1 MIKKMELCNNKM
13 KKYLFFPEIGA
24 ASRSF
29 ILFVFSLI
37 ILGIQDTAAQ
47 KMSGQWIGGFTSAD
61 DPSGS
66 STDYVLEI
74 EVAGSQVSGYS
85 YTYFSISGKRYFVIC
100 RLKGSFDKGSKSL
113 SVNEV
118 ETVKTNTPP
127 DFKNCHQSHEL
138 TYLKQAD
145 KEILLGKWKP
155 VEKGSDCGKGNTS
168 LERKMLI
175 TNAPTPKKDEKNA
188 PKKLETN
195 PPQQKIVAEQDPKPT
210 PSIKK
215 PTEEKN
221 NTLPKSNQ
229 QSVTEKPAEKKTDPK
244 PVMPMEGGKA
254 RNLSETAKEKLTQRN
269 AQVIKTIEVTGPSI
283 KIEIYD
289 NGQVDGDTVTIF
301 MNGALLIPA
310 KMLRAKP
317 ITINI
322 DVNDKED
329 VYDIVMFAESMGTIP
344 PNTALMVVTT
354 ATNRYEINITS
365 TEQTS
370 GSIRLKVKR

>member
-1 MIKKMELCNNKM
+1 M
-13 KKYLFFPEIGA
+13 KKHLFFPGIVSA
-24 ASRSF
+24 LRA
-29 ILFVFSLI
+29 ITLLVFSVLVF
-37 ILGIQDTAAQ
+37 GFQQATAQ

-61 DPSGS
+61 DPTGS
-66 STDYVLEI
+66 MTDYVLEI
-74 EVAGSQVSGYS
+74 EVAGTQVSGYS
-85 YTYFSISGKRYFVIC
+85 YTYFSMSGKRYFVIC

-118 ETVKTNTPP
+118 ETVKTNTPA

-168 LERKMLI
+168 LQD
-175 TNAPTPKKDEKNA
+175 PKTTA
-188 PKKLETN
+188 KKPE
-195 PPQQKIVAEQDPKPT
+195 PIVPQQKNLVTPEQKPIT
-210 PSIKK
+210 SVKK
-215 PTEEKN
+215 PVEEKVN
-221 NTLPKSNQ
+221 AVPKSNQ
-229 QSVTEKPAEKKTDPK
+229 QSVTEKSADKKADPK

-254 RNLSETAKEKLTQRN
+254 KNLSENTKEKLSQRS
-269 AQVIKTIEVTGPSI
+269 AQVIKTIDVTGPSI

-289 NGQVDGDTVTIF
+289 NGQVDGDTVSIF
-301 MNGALLIPA
+301 MNGILLIPA
-310 KMLRAKP
+310 KMLTAKP

>member
-1 MIKKMELCNNKM
+1 MELCSNKM

-24 ASRSF
+24 VSRVF
-29 ILFVFSLI
+29 ILFVFSLL
-37 ILGIQDTAAQ
+37 ILGIQDTVAQ

-127 DFKNCHQSHEL
+127 DFKNCHQSHDL

-175 TNAPTPKKDEKNA
+175 TNAPALKKDEKTP

-195 PPQQKIVAEQDPKPT
+195 PLQQKIVAEPDPKPI

-215 PTEEKN
+215 PTEEKIHA
-221 NTLPKSNQ
+221 LPKGNQ

-254 RNLSETAKEKLTQRN
+254 KNLSETAKEKLTQRN

-289 NGQVDGDTVTIF
+289 NGQVDGDTVSIF

-310 KMLRAKP
+310 KMLTAKP

>member
-1 MIKKMELCNNKM
+1 M
-13 KKYLFFPEIGA
+13 KNYSFSSETRTV
-24 ASRSF
+24 SRAFTLLVLSF
-29 ILFVFSLI
+29 LVF
-37 ILGIQDTAAQ
+37 GFQQAAAQ
-47 KMSGQWIGGFTSAD
+47 KMSGQWIGGFSSAD

-66 STDYVLEI
+66 TTDYVLEI
-74 EVAGSQVSGYS
+74 ELAGTQVTGYS

-100 RLKGSFDKGSKSL
+100 KLKGSFDKGSKSL

-127 DFKNCHQSHEL
+127 DFKNCHQSHDL

-155 VEKGSDCGKGNTS
+155 AEKGSDCGKGNTS
-168 LERKMLI
+168 LERKLLI
-175 TNAPTPKKDEKNA
+175 TTPPLAKKDEKIA
-188 PKKLETN
+188 PKKIESN
-195 PPQQKIVAEQDPKPT
+195 PTPQNNVTDTEAKAL

-215 PTEEKN
+215 PSDDKIN
-221 NTLPKSNQ
+221 NTPKSGQ
-229 QSVTEKPAEKKTDPK
+229 QSLTEKSAEKKTDPK

-254 RNLSETAKEKLTQRN
+254 KNLSETAKEKLTQRN
-269 AQVIKTIEVTGPSI
+269 AQIIKTIDVTGPSI

-289 NGQVDGDTVTIF
+289 NGQVDGDTVSIF
-301 MNGALLIPA
+301 MNGVLLIPA
-310 KMLRAKP
+310 KMLTAKP

-322 DVNDKED
+322 DVNEKED

-344 PNTALMVVTT
+344 PNTAFMIITT
-354 ATNRYEINITS
+354 STNRYEINITS

-370 GSIRLKVKR
+370 GSIRLKIKR

>member
-1 MIKKMELCNNKM
+1 MELCINKM
-13 KKYLFFPEIGA
+13 KKHSFFPEIGA
-24 ASRSF
+24 VSRVF
-29 ILFVFSLI
+29 TLLVFSFL
-37 ILGIQDTAAQ
+37 ILGLGHAKAQ
-47 KMSGQWIGGFTSAD
+47 RMSGQWIGGFTSAD

-74 EVAGSQVSGYS
+74 EVAGTQVSGYS
-85 YTYFSISGKRYFVIC
+85 YTYFSMSGKRYFVIC

-118 ETVKTNTPP
+118 ETVKTNTPK

-145 KEILLGKWKP
+145 KEVLLGKWKP

-168 LERKMLI
+168 LERKLLI
-175 TNAPTPKKDEKNA
+175 TTPPTSKKDEKTS
-188 PKKLETN
+188 PKKIDTN
-195 PPQQKIVAEQDPKPT
+195 PVQQKTVAEPDPKPS

-215 PTEEKN
+215 PTEEKIHA
-221 NTLPKSNQ
+221 LPKGNQ
-229 QSVTEKPAEKKTDPK
+229 QSLTEKSAEKKTDPK

-254 RNLSETAKEKLTQRN
+254 KNLSESAKEKLTQRN

-283 KIEIYD
+283 KIDIYD
-289 NGQVDGDTVTIF
+289 NGQVDGDTVSIF
-301 MNGALLIPA
+301 MNGVLLIPA
-310 KMLRAKP
+310 KMLTAKP

-322 DVNDKED
+322 NVNETDD
-329 VYDIVMFAESMGTIP
+329 VYDIVMFAESLGTIP

-354 ATNRYEINITS
+354 ANKRYEINITS

>member
-1 MIKKMELCNNKM
+1 MELCINKM
-13 KKYLFFPEIGA
+13 KKQSFFPEIGTVLRA
-24 ASRSF
+24 F
-29 ILFVFSLI
+29 ILFVFSFLI
-37 ILGIQDTAAQ
+37 MGFQPAAAQ

-66 STDYVLEI
+66 TTDYVLEI
-74 EVAGSQVSGYS
+74 DVNGTQVSGYS
-85 YTYFSISGKRYFVIC
+85 YTYFSMSGKRYFVIC

-113 SVNEV
+113 LVNEV

-175 TNAPTPKKDEKNA
+175 TTPPSAKKDEKG
-188 PKKLETN
+188 PTKKTDTN
-195 PPQQKIVAEQDPKPT
+195 TTQQKNVGDTDPKAI
-210 PSIKK
+210 PSTKK
-215 PTEEKN
+215 PVDDKTN
-221 NTLPKSNQ
+221 MLPKGNQ
-229 QSVTEKPAEKKTDPK
+229 QSLTEKPAEKKVDPK

-254 RNLSETAKEKLTQRN
+254 KNLSETAKEKLTQRN
-269 AQVIKTIEVTGPSI
+269 AQVIKTIDVTGPSI

-289 NGQVDGDTVTIF
+289 NGQVDGDTVSIF

-310 KMLRAKP
+310 KMLTAKP

-322 DVNDKED
+322 DVNEKDD

-354 ATNRYEINITS
+354 STNRYEINITS

>member
-1 MIKKMELCNNKM
+1 MELCNIKM
-13 KKYLFFPEIGA
+13 KKHSFFPEIGA
-24 ASRSF
+24 VSRA
-29 ILFVFSLI
+29 IALCVFSFLM
-37 ILGIQDTAAQ
+37 LAFQQASAQ

-66 STDYVLEI
+66 TTDYVLEI
-74 EVAGSQVSGYS
+74 EVAGTQVSGYS
-85 YTYFSISGKRYFVIC
+85 YTYFSMSGKRYFVIC
-100 RLKGSFDKGSKSL
+100 RLKGNFDKGSKSL

-127 DFKNCHQSHEL
+127 DFKNCHQSHQL

-145 KEILLGKWKP
+145 KEVLLGKWKP
-155 VEKGSDCGKGNTS
+155 VEKGSDCGKGNTA

-175 TNAPTPKKDEKNA
+175 TTPPSSKKDEKIS
-188 PKKLETN
+188 PKKVDTN
-195 PPQQKIVAEQDPKPT
+195 PLQQKNVIDTDPKATAPT
-210 PSIKK
+210 KK
-215 PTEEKN
+215 PTDDKI
-221 NTLPKSNQ
+221 NTIPKSNQ
-229 QSVTEKPAEKKTDPK
+229 QSLTEKSVDKKADPK

-254 RNLSETAKEKLTQRN
+254 RNLSETAKEKLTQRS
-269 AQVIKTIEVTGPSI
+269 AQVIKTIDVIGPSI
-283 KIEIYD
+283 KIDIYD
-289 NGQVDGDTVTIF
+289 NGQVDGDTVSIF

-310 KMLRAKP
+310 KMLTAKP

-322 DVNDKED
+322 DVNEKDD

-354 ATNRYEINITS
+354 STNRYEINITS

-370 GSIRLKVKR
+370 GSIRLRIKR

>member
-1 MIKKMELCNNKM
+1 MELCTNMM
-13 KKYLFFPEIGA
+13 KKHSFFPEIGA
-24 ASRSF
+24 VSRV
-29 ILFVFSLI
+29 ITLLVFSFLV
-37 ILGIQDTAAQ
+37 LGKQQAKSQ
-47 KMSGQWIGGFTSAD
+47 RMSGQWIGGFTSAD

-74 EVAGSQVSGYS
+74 EVAGTQVSGYS
-85 YTYFSISGKRYFVIC
+85 YTYFSMSGKRYFVIC
-100 RLKGSFDKGSKSL
+100 KLKGSFDKGSKSL

-145 KEILLGKWKP
+145 KEVLLGKWKP

-168 LERKMLI
+168 LERKLLI
-175 TNAPTPKKDEKNA
+175 TNPTTAKKDEKPS
-188 PKKLETN
+188 PKKIEPN
-195 PPQQKIVAEQDPKPT
+195 PAQQKIVGEADAKPN

-215 PTEEKN
+215 PIEEKTH
-221 NTLPKSNQ
+221 TLPKSSQ
-229 QSVTEKPAEKKTDPK
+229 QALTEKSVERKTEPK

-254 RNLSETAKEKLTQRN
+254 KNLSESAKEKLTQRN

-283 KIEIYD
+283 KIDIYD
-289 NGQVDGDTVTIF
+289 NGQVDGDTVSIF
-301 MNGALLIPA
+301 MNGVLLIPA
-310 KMLRAKP
+310 KMLTAKP

-322 DVNDKED
+322 NVNETDD
-329 VYDIVMFAESMGTIP
+329 VYDIVMFAESLGTIP

>member
-1 MIKKMELCNNKM
+1 M
-13 KKYLFFPEIGA
+13 FGF
-24 ASRSF
+24 
-29 ILFVFSLI
+29 
-37 ILGIQDTAAQ
+37 QDAAAQ

-66 STDYVLEI
+66 TTDYVLEI
-74 EVAGSQVSGYS
+74 EVAGTQVSGYS

-168 LERKMLI
+168 LERKLLV
-175 TNAPTPKKDEKNA
+175 TTPPTTKKDEKIT
-188 PKKLETN
+188 PKKTETN
-195 PPQQKIVAEQDPKPT
+195 PAQQKIVLQVDPKPV
-210 PSIKK
+210 PSTKK
-215 PTEEKN
+215 PTEDKS

-229 QSVTEKPAEKKTDPK
+229 QSLTEKSVDKKADPK

-254 RNLSETAKEKLTQRN
+254 KNLSETAKEKLTQRN
-269 AQVIKTIEVTGPSI
+269 AQIIKTIDVTGPTI

-289 NGQVDGDTVTIF
+289 NGQVDGDTVSIF
-301 MNGALLIPA
+301 LNGALLIPA
-310 KMLRAKP
+310 KMLTAKP
-317 ITINI
+317 ITHNI
-322 DVNDKED
+322 DVNEKED

-344 PNTALMVVTT
+344 PNTAFMVITT

-370 GSIRLKVKR
+370 GSIRLRIKR

>member
-1 MIKKMELCNNKM
+1 MELCINKM
-13 KKYLFFPEIGA
+13 KNYSFSSETRTV
-24 ASRSF
+24 SRAF
-29 ILFVFSLI
+29 TLFVLSLLM
-37 ILGIQDTAAQ
+37 LGFHHASAQ

-66 STDYVLEI
+66 TTDYVLEI
-74 EVAGSQVSGYS
+74 ELAGTQVSGYS

-100 RLKGSFDKGSKSL
+100 KLNGSFDKGSKSL

-168 LERKMLI
+168 LERKLLI
-175 TNAPTPKKDEKNA
+175 TSPPLAKKDEKIA
-188 PKKLETN
+188 PKKIESN
-195 PPQQKIVAEQDPKPT
+195 PTQQKIVKDTEPKAL

-215 PTEEKN
+215 PSDDKTN
-221 NTLPKSNQ
+221 NTPKSGQ
-229 QSVTEKPAEKKTDPK
+229 QSLTEKSTEKKTDPK
-244 PVMPMEGGKA
+244 PVMAMEGGKA
-254 RNLSETAKEKLTQRN
+254 KNLSETAKEKLTQRN
-269 AQVIKTIEVTGPSI
+269 AQIIKTIDVTGPSI

-289 NGQVDGDTVTIF
+289 NGQVDGDTVSIF
-301 MNGALLIPA
+301 MNGVLLIPK
-310 KMLRAKP
+310 KMLTAKP

-322 DVNDKED
+322 DVNEKED

-344 PNTALMVVTT
+344 PNTAFMIITT

-370 GSIRLKVKR
+370 GSIRLRIKR

>member
-1 MIKKMELCNNKM
+1 VIKKLELCTNKM
-13 KKYLFFPEIGA
+13 KKHSFSTKTGA
-24 ASRSF
+24 ISRT
-29 ILFVFSLI
+29 IALFVFSFLMM
-37 ILGIQDTAAQ
+37 GIQPSAAQ

-74 EVAGSQVSGYS
+74 EVAGAQVSGYS
-85 YTYFSISGKRYFVIC
+85 YTYFSMSGKRYFVIC
-100 RLKGSFDKGSKSL
+100 RLKGNFDKGSKSL

-127 DFKNCHQSHEL
+127 DFKNCLQSHEL
-138 TYLKQAD
+138 TYLKQAE

-168 LERKMLI
+168 LERKLLV
-175 TNAPTPKKDEKNA
+175 TNLPSAKKDEKSA
-188 PKKLETN
+188 PKKIESN
-195 PPQQKIVAEQDPKPT
+195 PAQQKVLAEAEPKAL

-215 PTEEKN
+215 PTEEKTN
-221 NTLPKSNQ
+221 IAPKVSQ
-229 QSVTEKPAEKKTDPK
+229 QTVTEKSAEKMADPK

-254 RNLSETAKEKLTQRN
+254 KNLSESAKEKLTQRN
-269 AQVIKTIEVTGPSI
+269 AQVIKTIDVTGPFI
-283 KIEIYD
+283 KIDIYD
-289 NGQVDGDTVTIF
+289 NGQVDGDTVSIF
-301 MNGALLIPA
+301 MNGVLLIPA
-310 KMLRAKP
+310 KMLTAKP

-322 DVNDKED
+322 NVNEKDD

-354 ATNRYEINITS
+354 STNRYEINITS

>member
-1 MIKKMELCNNKM
+1 
-13 KKYLFFPEIGA
+13 
-24 ASRSF
+24 
-29 ILFVFSLI
+29 
-37 ILGIQDTAAQ
+37 
-47 KMSGQWIGGFTSAD
+47 MSGQWIGGFTSAD
-61 DPSGS
+61 DPTGS
-66 STDYVLEI
+66 MTDYVLEI
-74 EVAGSQVSGYS
+74 EVAGTQVSGYS
-85 YTYFSISGKRYFVIC
+85 YTYFSMSGKRYFVIC

-118 ETVKTNTPP
+118 ETVKTNTPA

-168 LERKMLI
+168 LERKLLI
-175 TNAPTPKKDEKNA
+175 TTPPTVKQDPKTA
-188 PKKLETN
+188 AKKTESI
-195 PPQQKIVAEQDPKPT
+195 PPQQKNLVTPEQKPIT
-210 PSIKK
+210 PPAKK
-215 PTEEKN
+215 PAEEKT
-221 NTLPKSNQ
+221 NTLPKVSQ
-229 QSVTEKPAEKKTDPK
+229 QSVTEKSADKKADPK

-254 RNLSETAKEKLTQRN
+254 KNLSENTKEKLTQRS
-269 AQVIKTIEVTGPSI
+269 AQVIKTIDVTGPSI

-289 NGQVDGDTVTIF
+289 NGQVDGDTVSIF
-301 MNGALLIPA
+301 MNGILLIPA
-310 KMLRAKP
+310 KMLTAKP

>member
-1 MIKKMELCNNKM
+1 MELCINKM
-13 KKYLFFPEIGA
+13 KKQSFFPETGA
-24 ASRSF
+24 VKRAITF
-29 ILFVFSLI
+29 LVFSFLM
-37 ILGIQDTAAQ
+37 LVFQQAAAQ

-66 STDYVLEI
+66 TTDYVLEI
-74 EVAGSQVSGYS
+74 EVNGNQVSGYS
-85 YTYFSISGKRYFVIC
+85 YTYFSMTGKRYFVIC

-168 LERKMLI
+168 LERKLLI
-175 TNAPTPKKDEKNA
+175 TTPPTAKQDPKANT
-188 PKKLETN
+188 KKTEN
-195 PPQQKIVAEQDPKPT
+195 IPPQQKNLVDADPKPAT
-210 PSIKK
+210 TIKK

-221 NTLPKSNQ
+221 NSLPKSNQ
-229 QSVTEKPAEKKTDPK
+229 QTLTDKTGDKKADPK

-269 AQVIKTIEVTGPSI
+269 AQVIKTIDVTGPSI

-289 NGQVDGDTVTIF
+289 NGQVDGDTVSIF
-301 MNGALLIPA
+301 MNGVLLVPA
-310 KMLRAKP
+310 KMLTAKP

-322 DVNDKED
+322 DVNQTDD
-329 VYDIVMFAESMGTIP
+329 IYDIVMFAESMGTIP
-344 PNTALMVVTT
+344 PNTALMVITT
-354 ATNRYEINITS
+354 STNRYEINITS

>member
-1 MIKKMELCNNKM
+1 MELCINKM
-13 KKYLFFPEIGA
+13 KNYSFSSETRTV
-24 ASRSF
+24 SRAF
-29 ILFVFSLI
+29 TLFVLSLLM
-37 ILGIQDTAAQ
+37 LGFHHASAQ

-66 STDYVLEI
+66 TTDYVLEI
-74 EVAGSQVSGYS
+74 ELAGTQVSGYS

-100 RLKGSFDKGSKSL
+100 KLNGSFDKGSKSL

-168 LERKMLI
+168 LERKLLI
-175 TNAPTPKKDEKNA
+175 TSPPLAKKDEKIA
-188 PKKLETN
+188 PKKIESN
-195 PPQQKIVAEQDPKPT
+195 PTQQKIVKDTEPKAL

-215 PTEEKN
+215 PSDDKTN
-221 NTLPKSNQ
+221 NTPKSGQ
-229 QSVTEKPAEKKTDPK
+229 QSLTEKSTEKKTDPK
-244 PVMPMEGGKA
+244 PVMAMEGGKA
-254 RNLSETAKEKLTQRN
+254 KNLSETAKEKLTQRN
-269 AQVIKTIEVTGPSI
+269 AQIIKTIDVTGPSI

-289 NGQVDGDTVTIF
+289 NGQVDGDTVSIF
-301 MNGALLIPA
+301 MNGVLLIPA
-310 KMLRAKP
+310 KMLTAKP

-322 DVNDKED
+322 DVNEKED

-344 PNTALMVVTT
+344 PNTAFMIITT

-370 GSIRLKVKR
+370 GSIRLRIKR

>member
-1 MIKKMELCNNKM
+1 MELCINKM
-13 KKYLFFPEIGA
+13 KKHSFCPKIRAF
-24 ASRSF
+24 SR
-29 ILFVFSLI
+29 VFSLFI
-37 ILGIQDTAAQ
+37 FSLLMFGFQDAAAQ

-66 STDYVLEI
+66 TTDYVLEI
-74 EVAGSQVSGYS
+74 EVNGTQVSGYS
-85 YTYFSISGKRYFVIC
+85 YTYFSMSGKRYFVIC

-168 LERKMLI
+168 LERKLLV
-175 TNAPTPKKDEKNA
+175 TTPPTTKKDEKIT
-188 PKKLETN
+188 PKKTETN
-195 PPQQKIVAEQDPKPT
+195 PAQQKIAVQVDPKPV
-210 PSIKK
+210 PSTKK
-215 PTEEKN
+215 PTEDKS

-229 QSVTEKPAEKKTDPK
+229 QSLAEKSVDKKADPK

-254 RNLSETAKEKLTQRN
+254 KNLSETAKEKLTQRN
-269 AQVIKTIEVTGPSI
+269 AQIIKTIDVTGPSI

-289 NGQVDGDTVTIF
+289 NGQVDGDTVSIF
-301 MNGALLIPA
+301 LNGALLIPA
-310 KMLRAKP
+310 KMLTAKP

-322 DVNDKED
+322 DVNEKED

-344 PNTALMVVTT
+344 PNTAFMVITT

-370 GSIRLKVKR
+370 GSIRLRIKR

>member
-1 MIKKMELCNNKM
+1 MIKKLELCTNKM
-13 KKYLFFPEIGA
+13 KKHSFSTKTGA
-24 ASRSF
+24 ISRT
-29 ILFVFSLI
+29 IALFVFSFLMM
-37 ILGIQDTAAQ
+37 GIQPSAAQ

-74 EVAGSQVSGYS
+74 EVAGAQVSGYS
-85 YTYFSISGKRYFVIC
+85 YTYFSMSGKRYFVIC
-100 RLKGSFDKGSKSL
+100 RLKGNFDKGSKSL

-127 DFKNCHQSHEL
+127 DFKNCLQSHEL
-138 TYLKQAD
+138 TYLKQAE

-168 LERKMLI
+168 LERKLLV
-175 TNAPTPKKDEKNA
+175 TNLPSAKKDEKSA
-188 PKKLETN
+188 PKKIESN
-195 PPQQKIVAEQDPKPT
+195 PAQQKVLAEAEPKAL

-215 PTEEKN
+215 PTEEKTN
-221 NTLPKSNQ
+221 IAPKVSQ
-229 QSVTEKPAEKKTDPK
+229 QTVTEKSAEKMADPK

-254 RNLSETAKEKLTQRN
+254 KNLSESAKEKLTQRN
-269 AQVIKTIEVTGPSI
+269 AQVIKTIDVTGPFI
-283 KIEIYD
+283 KIDIYD
-289 NGQVDGDTVTIF
+289 NGQVDGDTVSIF
-301 MNGALLIPA
+301 MNGVLLIPA
-310 KMLRAKP
+310 KMLTAKP

-322 DVNDKED
+322 NVNEKDD

-354 ATNRYEINITS
+354 STNRYEINITS

>member
-1 MIKKMELCNNKM
+1 M
-13 KKYLFFPEIGA
+13 KKHSFFPEIGA
-24 ASRSF
+24 ASIAF
-29 ILFVFSLI
+29 TLFVFSFL
-37 ILGIQDTAAQ
+37 ILGFQQAAAQ

-61 DPSGS
+61 DPSGAT
-66 STDYVLEI
+66 TDYVLEI
-74 EVAGSQVSGYS
+74 EVNGTQVSGYS
-85 YTYFSISGKRYFVIC
+85 YTYFSMSGKRYFVIC

-118 ETVKTNTPP
+118 ETVKKNTPS
-127 DFKNCHQSHEL
+127 DFKNCLQSHEL

-168 LERKMLI
+168 LERKLLI
-175 TNAPTPKKDEKNA
+175 IS
-188 PKKLETN
+188 
-195 PPQQKIVAEQDPKPT
+195 PPSAKQDPKIAAKKTENIVSQQNNLVT
-210 PSIKK
+210 PEQK
-215 PTEEKN
+215 PITPAHKPAEEKT
-221 NTLPKSNQ
+221 NTVPKGNQ
-229 QSVTEKPAEKKTDPK
+229 QSVTEKSADKKAEPK

-254 RNLSETAKEKLTQRN
+254 KNLSENTKEKLTQRS
-269 AQVIKTIEVTGPSI
+269 AQVIKTIDVTGPSI

-289 NGQVDGDTVTIF
+289 NGQVDGDTVSIF
-301 MNGALLIPA
+301 MNGILLIPA
-310 KMLRAKP
+310 KMLTAKP

-354 ATNRYEINITS
+354 STNRYEINITS
-365 TEQTS
+365 TQQTS

>member
-1 MIKKMELCNNKM
+1 
-13 KKYLFFPEIGA
+13 
-24 ASRSF
+24 
-29 ILFVFSLI
+29 
-37 ILGIQDTAAQ
+37 
-47 KMSGQWIGGFTSAD
+47 MSGQWIGGFTSAD

-66 STDYVLEI
+66 TTDYVLEI
-74 EVAGSQVSGYS
+74 EVNGTQVSGYS
-85 YTYFSISGKRYFVIC
+85 YTYFSMSGKRYFVIC

-168 LERKMLI
+168 LERKLLI
-175 TNAPTPKKDEKNA
+175 TTPPSAKKDEKS
-188 PKKLETN
+188 PTKKTDAN
-195 PPQQKIVAEQDPKPT
+195 TAQQKIVVDTDPKT
-210 PSIKK
+210 IPSIKK
-215 PTEEKN
+215 PVDEKTN
-221 NTLPKSNQ
+221 ILPKGNQ
-229 QSVTEKPAEKKTDPK
+229 QSLTEKSIDKKADPK

-254 RNLSETAKEKLTQRN
+254 KNLSETAKEKLTQRN
-269 AQVIKTIEVTGPSI
+269 AQVIKTIDVTGPSI

-289 NGQVDGDTVTIF
+289 NGQVDGDTVSIF
-301 MNGALLIPA
+301 MNGVLLIPA
-310 KMLRAKP
+310 KMLTAKP

-322 DVNDKED
+322 DVNETDD

-354 ATNRYEINITS
+354 STNRYEINITS

-370 GSIRLKVKR
+370 GSIRLKIKR

>member
-1 MIKKMELCNNKM
+1 MELCNKKM
-13 KKYLFFPEIGA
+13 KKYLFLPEIGA
-24 ASRSF
+24 ASRVF
-29 ILFVFSLI
+29 ILFVFSLL
-37 ILGIQDTAAQ
+37 ILGMEDTAAQ

-74 EVAGSQVSGYS
+74 EMTGSQVSGYS

-175 TNAPTPKKDEKNA
+175 TNAPSPKKDEKTA

-195 PPQQKIVAEQDPKPT
+195 PPQQKIVAEPDPKPIT
-210 PSIKK
+210 SIKK
-215 PTEEKN
+215 PTEEKIH
-221 NTLPKSNQ
+221 TLPKGNQ
-229 QSVTEKPAEKKTDPK
+229 QSATEKPAEKKTDPK

-254 RNLSETAKEKLTQRN
+254 KNLSETAKEKLTQRN
-269 AQVIKTIEVTGPSI
+269 AQVIKTFEVTGPSI

-289 NGQVDGDTVTIF
+289 NGQVDGDTVSIF
-301 MNGALLIPA
+301 MNGVLLIPA
-310 KMLRAKP
+310 KMLTAKP

-344 PNTALMVVTT
+344 PNTAFMVVTT

>member
-1 MIKKMELCNNKM
+1 MR
-13 KKYLFFPEIGA
+13 KYLFFPEIGA
-24 ASRSF
+24 SSRVI
-29 ILFVFSLI
+29 ILFVFSLL

-74 EVAGSQVSGYS
+74 EMSGSQVSGYS

-175 TNAPTPKKDEKNA
+175 TNTPTPKKDEKTP

-195 PPQQKIVAEQDPKPT
+195 PPQQKIVAEPDPKPI

-215 PTEEKN
+215 PTEEKIHS
-221 NTLPKSNQ
+221 LPKGNQ

-254 RNLSETAKEKLTQRN
+254 KNLSETAKEKLTQRN

-301 MNGALLIPA
+301 MNGSLLIPA
-310 KMLRAKP
+310 KMLTAKP

>member
-1 MIKKMELCNNKM
+1 VIKKPELCTNKM
-13 KKYLFFPEIGA
+13 KKHSFFPKIGA
-24 ASRSF
+24 ASRAFTLFLFSF
-29 ILFVFSLI
+29 L
-37 ILGIQDTAAQ
+37 ILGFQQAAAQ

-66 STDYVLEI
+66 TTDYVLEI
-74 EVAGSQVSGYS
+74 EVNGTQVSGYS
-85 YTYFSISGKRYFVIC
+85 YTYFSMSGKRYFVIC

-168 LERKMLI
+168 LERKLLI
-175 TNAPTPKKDEKNA
+175 TTPPSAKKDEKSTT
-188 PKKLETN
+188 KKTDAN
-195 PPQQKIVAEQDPKPT
+195 TAQQKIVVDTDPKAI

-215 PTEEKN
+215 PVDEKTN
-221 NTLPKSNQ
+221 ILPKGNQ
-229 QSVTEKPAEKKTDPK
+229 QSLTEKSIDKKADPK

-254 RNLSETAKEKLTQRN
+254 KNLSETAKEKLTQRN
-269 AQVIKTIEVTGPSI
+269 AQVIKTIDVTGPSI

-289 NGQVDGDTVTIF
+289 NGQVDGDTVSIF
-301 MNGALLIPA
+301 MNGVLLIPA
-310 KMLRAKP
+310 KMLTAKP

-322 DVNDKED
+322 DVNETDD

-354 ATNRYEINITS
+354 STNRYEINITS
-365 TEQTS
+365 TQQTS
-370 GSIRLKVKR
+370 GSIRLKIKR

>member
-1 MIKKMELCNNKM
+1 MELCTNMM
-13 KKYLFFPEIGA
+13 KKHSFFPEIGA
-24 ASRSF
+24 VSRV
-29 ILFVFSLI
+29 ITLLVFSFLV
-37 ILGIQDTAAQ
+37 LGKQQAKAQ
-47 KMSGQWIGGFTSAD
+47 RMSGQWIGGFTSAD

-74 EVAGSQVSGYS
+74 EVAGTQVSGYS
-85 YTYFSISGKRYFVIC
+85 YTYFSMSGKRYFVIC
-100 RLKGSFDKGSKSL
+100 KLKGSFDKGSKSL

-145 KEILLGKWKP
+145 KEVLLGKWKP

-168 LERKMLI
+168 LERKLLI
-175 TNAPTPKKDEKNA
+175 TNPTTAKKDEKPS
-188 PKKLETN
+188 PKKIEPN
-195 PPQQKIVAEQDPKPT
+195 PAQQKIVAEADAKPN

-215 PTEEKN
+215 PTEEKTH
-221 NTLPKSNQ
+221 TLPKSSQ
-229 QSVTEKPAEKKTDPK
+229 QALTEKSVDKKTEPK

-254 RNLSETAKEKLTQRN
+254 KNLSESAKEKLTQRN

-283 KIEIYD
+283 KIDIYD
-289 NGQVDGDTVTIF
+289 NGQVDGDTVSIF
-301 MNGALLIPA
+301 MNGVLLIPA
-310 KMLRAKP
+310 KMLTAKP

-322 DVNDKED
+322 NVNETDD
-329 VYDIVMFAESMGTIP
+329 VYDIVMFAESLGTIP

>member
-1 MIKKMELCNNKM
+1 MELCINKM
-13 KKYLFFPEIGA
+13 KKHSFFPEIGA
-24 ASRSF
+24 VSRVF
-29 ILFVFSLI
+29 TLLVFSFL
-37 ILGIQDTAAQ
+37 ILGLVHAKAQ
-47 KMSGQWIGGFTSAD
+47 RMSGQWIGGFTSAD

-74 EVAGSQVSGYS
+74 EVAGTQVSGYS
-85 YTYFSISGKRYFVIC
+85 YTYFSMSGKRYFVIC

-118 ETVKTNTPP
+118 ETVKTNTPK

-145 KEILLGKWKP
+145 KEVLLGKWKP

-168 LERKMLI
+168 LERKLLI
-175 TNAPTPKKDEKNA
+175 TTPPTSKKDEKTS
-188 PKKLETN
+188 PKKIDTN
-195 PPQQKIVAEQDPKPT
+195 PVQQKTVAEPDPKPS

-215 PTEEKN
+215 PTEEKIHA
-221 NTLPKSNQ
+221 LPKGNQ
-229 QSVTEKPAEKKTDPK
+229 QSLTEKSAEKKTDPK

-254 RNLSETAKEKLTQRN
+254 KNLSESAKEKLTQRN

-283 KIEIYD
+283 KIDIYD
-289 NGQVDGDTVTIF
+289 NGQVDGDTVSIF
-301 MNGALLIPA
+301 MNGVLLIPA
-310 KMLRAKP
+310 KMLTAKP

-322 DVNDKED
+322 NVNETDD
-329 VYDIVMFAESMGTIP
+329 VYDIVMFAESLGTIP

-354 ATNRYEINITS
+354 ANKRYEINITS

>member
-29 ILFVFSLI
+29 ILFLFSLM

-269 AQVIKTIEVTGPSI
+269 AQVIKTFEVTGPTI

-310 KMLRAKP
+310 KMLTAKP

-329 VYDIVMFAESMGTIP
+329 VYNIVMFAESMGTIP

>member
-1 MIKKMELCNNKM
+1 M

-24 ASRSF
+24 ASRVF
-29 ILFVFSLI
+29 ILFVFSLL
-37 ILGIQDTAAQ
+37 ILGMEDTAAQ

-74 EVAGSQVSGYS
+74 EMTGSQVSGYS

-175 TNAPTPKKDEKNA
+175 TNAPTPKKDEKNP

-195 PPQQKIVAEQDPKPT
+195 PPQQKIVTEPDPKPIT
-210 PSIKK
+210 SIKK
-215 PTEEKN
+215 PTEEKI
-221 NTLPKSNQ
+221 NTLPKGNQ
-229 QSVTEKPAEKKTDPK
+229 QSATEKPAEKKTDPK

-254 RNLSETAKEKLTQRN
+254 KNLSETAKEKLTQRN
-269 AQVIKTIEVTGPSI
+269 AQVIKTFEVTGPSI

-289 NGQVDGDTVTIF
+289 NGQVDGDTVSIF
-301 MNGALLIPA
+301 MNGVLLIPA
-310 KMLRAKP
+310 KMLTAKP

-344 PNTALMVVTT
+344 PNTAFMVVTT

>member
-1 MIKKMELCNNKM
+1 M
-13 KKYLFFPEIGA
+13 KKYLFLPEIGA
-24 ASRSF
+24 ASRVF
-29 ILFVFSLI
+29 ILFVFSLL
-37 ILGIQDTAAQ
+37 ILGMEDTAAQ

-74 EVAGSQVSGYS
+74 EMTGSQVSGYS

-175 TNAPTPKKDEKNA
+175 TNAPTPKKDEKNP

-195 PPQQKIVAEQDPKPT
+195 PPQQKIVAEPDPKPIT
-210 PSIKK
+210 SIKK
-215 PTEEKN
+215 PTEEKI
-221 NTLPKSNQ
+221 NTLPKGNQ

-254 RNLSETAKEKLTQRN
+254 KNLSETAKEKLTQRD
-269 AQVIKTIEVTGPSI
+269 S
-283 KIEIYD
+283 
-289 NGQVDGDTVTIF
+289 
-301 MNGALLIPA
+301 
-310 KMLRAKP
+310 
-317 ITINI
+317 
-322 DVNDKED
+322 
-329 VYDIVMFAESMGTIP
+329 
-344 PNTALMVVTT
+344 
-354 ATNRYEINITS
+354 
-365 TEQTS
+365 
-370 GSIRLKVKR
+370 

>member
-1 MIKKMELCNNKM
+1 M
-13 KKYLFFPEIGA
+13 KKHLFFPGIVSA
-24 ASRSF
+24 LRA
-29 ILFVFSLI
+29 ITLLVFSVLVF
-37 ILGIQDTAAQ
+37 GFQQATAQ

-61 DPSGS
+61 DPTGS
-66 STDYVLEI
+66 MTDYVLEI
-74 EVAGSQVSGYS
+74 EVAGTQVSGYS
-85 YTYFSISGKRYFVIC
+85 YTYFSMSGKRYFVIC

-118 ETVKTNTPP
+118 ETVKTNTPA

-175 TNAPTPKKDEKNA
+175 TNPPTVKQDPKTTA
-188 PKKLETN
+188 KKPE
-195 PPQQKIVAEQDPKPT
+195 PIVPQQKNLVTPEQKPIT
-210 PSIKK
+210 SVKK
-215 PTEEKN
+215 PVEEKVN
-221 NTLPKSNQ
+221 AVPKSNQ
-229 QSVTEKPAEKKTDPK
+229 QSVTEKSADKKADPK

-254 RNLSETAKEKLTQRN
+254 KNLSENTKEKLSQRS
-269 AQVIKTIEVTGPSI
+269 AQVIKTIDVTGPSI

-289 NGQVDGDTVTIF
+289 NGQVDGDTVSIF
-301 MNGALLIPA
+301 MNGILLIPA
-310 KMLRAKP
+310 KMLTAKP